1 MGALSDLGLDTADG
15 GILLISAPDSVLAEA
30 GAMKPRPAFVSNLLT
45 AHPAARILW
54 WPERQQLDPGTM
66 RRLAWMVVNA
76 PGEAWLIIDPAEEE
90 SPTAEQVREALGATG
105 LEFVEEQAIGRGEVA
120 VRVRGATAPSVPA

>member
-1 MGALSDLGLDTADG
+1 MGALADLGLDTSDG

-54 WPERQQLDPGTM
+54 WPERHHLDAGTM
-66 RRLAWMVVNA
+66 RRLAWMVINA

-90 SPTAEQVREALGATG
+90 SPTTEQVRDALAETD

-120 VRVRGATAPSVPA
+120 LRVRPTRQT